1 MILAP
6 IRYLVGALRVLLSL
20 AIALV
25 YFLLVDVVSSAFR
38 PIPPLYR
45 GITGVLTAILAR
57 LALFVLSFFW
67 ISVTPVSRKRGRS
80 AKDSLEEKWTP
91 QPGDIIVSN
100 WVSWIE
106 ILWLAFR
113 FNPIFVLPIAQVP
126 SEEIHGPSSSPVR
139 KTGRKTG
146 TGSANISTPTTSISS
161 SLSRT
166 RVPISGFREVSL
178 LRMIFHT
185 GYVPPFGF
193 DTAKMGSPK
202 SLEDIRKKN
211 KGAGGRPIVIFPECS
226 TSNGRALLRFADVFG
241 GTKAPVKGYSVFVM
255 CVRYDAPTALSPTLT
270 LSIPPRDQSALLPN
284 SVRHLFAISTS
295 LSLTRPI
302 SIRLLPPSESP
313 SSPSFI
319 VSDVLN
325 ATTTT
330 PINADLDSLKE
341 VCEVLIAN
349 LGKTKRT
356 LLTWEE
362 KVSLLELMRK

>member
-1 MILAP
+1 
-6 IRYLVGALRVLLSL
+6 
-20 AIALV
+20 
-25 YFLLVDVVSSAFR
+25 
-38 PIPPLYR
+38 
-45 GITGVLTAILAR
+45 
-57 LALFVLSFFW
+57 
-67 ISVTPVSRKRGRS
+67 VSRKRGRS